1 MANHNKEGAC
11 NSNHQHADM
20 MTAIRHQIIWI
31 NLNNTFKQT
40 LEEISTQ
47 NGPPKE
53 N

>member
-1 MANHNKEGAC
+1 MSKSVLQSLTGEVGGKGTTSHVG
-11 NSNHQHADM
+11 M
-20 MTAIRHQIIWI
+20 
-31 NLNNTFKQT
+31 QT